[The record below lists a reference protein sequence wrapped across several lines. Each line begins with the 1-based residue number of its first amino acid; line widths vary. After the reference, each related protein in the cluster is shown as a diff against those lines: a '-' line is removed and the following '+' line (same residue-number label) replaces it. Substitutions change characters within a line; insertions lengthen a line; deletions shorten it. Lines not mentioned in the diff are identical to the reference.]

1 MREIWTIIKR
11 EYRESVYKKSFLILT
26 LITPLLMIALGVLP
40 SLFFGF
46 EEEKPVHF
54 NVIDESNVVYNKLT
68 DALNDTL
75 EDGSSKFF
83 LERVTVSGQ
92 LDSVIKNQRILIDQD
107 QTDGLLYIPANILD
121 SNKVEYYT
129 KNVANFNVNYRIKD
143 AVEKIVRDHRI
154 EKSGLDLDYIT
165 KLTHSLDLK
174 TFKVVKGGEQQERGF
189 GEEYFGTFVF
199 VLILYM
205 TLIFNGTS
213 IMRSII
219 LEKSTRVIEVLLST
233 TSAFK
238 MMAGKILGQ
247 GFVGMTQYIIWAI
260 FGIALV
266 LYGNR
271 VLPVSSEYLN
281 FSPDIFIYF
290 VLFYILGYF
299 VYAILFAAVGAMV
312 NTDQE
317 GQQISFPIIM
327 LLVVPLM
334 ILGLVVKNPDST
346 VVTTISMIPFFSPII
361 MFARINLTSPGILE
375 IGGAIILLIVT
386 IIFLIWLA
394 AKIYRVGILMY
405 GKRPNLPEIIKWMRV
420 K

>member
-405 GKRPNLPEIIKWMRV
+405 GKRPNLPEIIKWMRI